1 MLIEI
6 ELRAGDEPRGTG
18 DRLQGTACSTAEP
31 EIAGRGPAI
40 SALSAGPRVVRR
52 TRDAL
57 WLGLVLMMCILC
69 APMLGAQT
77 TGVVTGRVIDAATN
91 EPVPGARVTVE
102 DGAARTVTGADG
114 TYRLTGVAAG
124 RRTVGVRA
132 LGYGRLVSEVEVPAG
147 GEARRDFGLAT
158 AAVALDELVV
168 TGTTGPTE
176 VRAVPNTITVLT
188 AEQIERR
195 GVTQVQDLFRGDVP
209 GLFSAEAAGGAA
221 TDRGNRVR
229 LYSRGG
235 SNLRGEA
242 SPPKV
247 YVDGVLLADPGQ
259 LNVVDPRSIE
269 RIEFVP
275 GPQASTLY
283 GSGAINGVMQIFL
296 KKGSFGAPR
305 PRVTVEA
312 SAGTVQNSFDD
323 RVVAAQNHHLD
334 VSGARASTSYTLGAS
349 WQSEGPWIPRR
360 DERRMGLNG
369 GMRMEMGR
377 FAADAAV
384 RYGRLSFDG
393 SSRPW
398 EAREVREGR
407 RRLDNP
413 LLLTGSALDDRWTQ
427 RAFSLNLHYAATPWW
442 RHQLTA
448 GYDARRAEGRTP
460 PGYSFFSDSL
470 YTLSDSDGSATTLR
484 YASTADV
491 PLRGAIRPT
500 LTAGIEYNGV
510 TNVFSSGIG
519 TLASGPFDAS
529 SFGRVENR
537 TTGVFAQAQV
547 ALWDAVFLTA
557 GVRAEDDASYG
568 PDYGTS
574 VSPRAGASI
583 VRDFGALTLKVRGAW
598 GRATNP
604 PPAEARLDVYST
616 DLSGERIRS
625 RRGNP
630 AIGPETQRGTEWG
643 VEMSL
648 DARTLVSLSLT
659 GYRQTADDLVDDL
672 LRIVVDSAIVG
683 DLGDSLVYPQV
694 QTVNLGRV
702 RNTGWEAQGRAVL
715 GSFTVRGAFGSA
727 RSRVLALNDPDDP
740 RYAIGRALI
749 GPAQAQG
756 SAEVSYAGRRLR
768 GGVRV
773 LHVGPVRLLRNDLL
787 QEGATRARAPRFSP
801 RTWDPFGFDLGV
813 GSYTAPSY
821 RLVDVDGGWRLKADA
836 DLFVRVFNA
845 LDYYRNDVV
854 NTGVARGRRTLA
866 GVRVTF

>member
-1 MLIEI
+1 MLIAI
-6 ELRAGDEPRGTG
+6 ESRVFARPGVRHARRAT
-18 DRLQGTACSTAEP
+18 
-31 EIAGRGPAI
+31 GRG
-40 SALSAGPRVVRR
+40 
-52 TRDAL
+52 L
-57 WLGLVLMMCILC
+57 WLGVVLMMCILC
-69 APMLGAQT
+69 APLLSAQT
-77 TGVVTGRVIDAATN
+77 TAGTVTGRVIDAGTN

-114 TYRLTGVAAG
+114 TYRLAGVPSG
-124 RRTVGVRA
+124 RRSIGVRA
-132 LGYGRLVSEVEVPAG
+132 LGYGRLVAEVDVPAG
-147 GEARRDFGLAT
+147 GEARRDFGLAV
-158 AAVALDELVV
+158 AAMPLDELVV

-176 VRAVPNTITVLT
+176 VRAIPNTITVLT

-221 TDRGNRVR
+221 TDRGSRVR

-247 YVDGVLLADPGQ
+247 YVDGVLLTDPSQ
-259 LNVVDPRSIE
+259 LNVIDPRSIE
-269 RIEFVP
+269 RVEFVP

-323 RVVAAQNHHLD
+323 RIVAAQNHHLE
-334 VSGARASTSYTLGAS
+334 VSGARASTTYTLGVS

-360 DERRMGLNG
+360 DEERLGFNG
-369 GMRMEMGR
+369 GMRMELGR
-377 FAADAAV
+377 FTADAAV

-393 SSRPW
+393 SSRPF
-398 EAREVREGR
+398 EAGEVREGR

-413 LLLTGSALDDRWTQ
+413 LLLFGTGLDDRWTQ
-427 RAFSLNLHYAATPWW
+427 RAFSLNLNYAATPWW
-442 RHQLTA
+442 RHQVTA
-448 GYDARRAEGRTP
+448 GYDSRRAEGRTP
-460 PGYSFFSDSL
+460 PGFSFFSDSL
-470 YTLSDSDGSATTLR
+470 YTISESDGSATTLR
-484 YASTADV
+484 YASTMDV

-510 TNVFSSGIG
+510 TNVSSSGLG
-519 TLASGPFDAS
+519 TLETGPFEAS
-529 SFGRVENR
+529 SFGRVENS
-537 TTGVFAQAQV
+537 TTGFFAQSQV
-547 ALWDAVFLTA
+547 SLWDAVFLTA
-557 GVRAEDDASYG
+557 GVRAEDDANYG
-568 PDYGTS
+568 PEYGTS
-574 VSPRAGASI
+574 VSPRVGASI
-583 VRDFGALTLKVRGAW
+583 VRDLGALTLKVRGAW

-604 PPAEARLDVYST
+604 PDAEARLDVFST
-616 DLSGERIRS
+616 DLSGQRIRS
-625 RRGNP
+625 RLGNP
-630 AIGPETQRGTEWG
+630 EIGPETQQGTEWG
-643 VEMSL
+643 VEMSF

-659 GYRQTADDLVDDL
+659 GYRQTADDLIDDVL
-672 LRIVVDSAIVG
+672 LIVVDSTFLD
-683 DLGDSLVYPQV
+683 DLGNPLVYPQV

-715 GSFTVRGAFGSA
+715 GAFTMRGAFGTSK
-727 RSRVLALNDPDDP
+727 SRVLRLNNPEDQ

-749 GPAQAQG
+749 GPAQEQG
-756 SAEVSYAGRRLR
+756 SLDVSYTGRRLR
-768 GGVRV
+768 GGIRV
-773 LHVGPVRLLRNDLL
+773 LHVGSVRLLRNDLL
-787 QEGATRARAPRFSP
+787 QEGATRARSPRLSP
-801 RTWDPFGFDLGV
+801 RTWDPFNFDLGV

-821 RLVDVDGGWRLKADA
+821 RLVDLDAGWRLMADA

>member
-1 MLIEI
+1 MTFAIHTMGSVSSAI
-6 ELRAGDEPRGTG
+6 QRGLRP
-18 DRLQGTACSTAEP
+18 
-31 EIAGRGPAI
+31 AGR
-40 SALSAGPRVVRR
+40 
-52 TRDAL
+52 AL
-57 WLGLVLMMCILC
+57 WLGLALLMCILC
-69 APMLGAQT
+69 TPLLGAQT
-77 TGVVTGRVIDAATN
+77 PTGTVSGRVIDAATN
-91 EPVPGARVTVE
+91 EPVPGARVSVE
-102 DGAARTVTGADG
+102 DGAARTVTATDG
-114 TYRLTGVAAG
+114 SYRLTGVAAG
-124 RRTVGVRA
+124 RRGIGVRV
-132 LGYGRLVSEVEVPAG
+132 LGYGRLVAEVDVPAG
-147 GEARRDFGLAT
+147 GEARRDFGLAP
-158 AAVALDELVV
+158 AALSLDEIVV
-168 TGTTGPTE
+168 TGTAGPTE

-195 GVTQVQDLFRGDVP
+195 GVTQIQDLFRGDVP

-247 YVDGVLLADPGQ
+247 YVDGVLLTDPGQ
-259 LNVVDPRSIE
+259 LNVLDPRSIE

-296 KKGSFGAPR
+296 KKGSFGAAR

-323 RVVAAQNHHLD
+323 RVVAAQNHHVE
-334 VSGARASTSYTLGAS
+334 VSGARASTTYTLGAS

-360 DERRMGLNG
+360 DEERIGLNG
-369 GMRMEMGR
+369 GMRMELGR
-377 FAADAAV
+377 FTADAAV

-393 SSRPW
+393 SSRPF

-413 LLLTGSALDDRWTQ
+413 LLLIGTELDDRWTQ
-427 RAFSLNLHYAATPWW
+427 RAFALNLHYAATPWW
-442 RHQLTA
+442 RHQVTA
-448 GYDARRAEGRTP
+448 GYDSRRAEGRTP
-460 PGYSFFSDSL
+460 PGFSFFSDSL
-470 YTLSDSDGSATTLR
+470 YTVSESDGSATTLR
-484 YASTADV
+484 YASTAEV

-510 TNVFSSGIG
+510 TNVSSSGLGSIE
-519 TLASGPFDAS
+519 TGPFEAS

-537 TTGVFAQAQV
+537 TTGVFTQAQV

-557 GVRAEDDASYG
+557 GVRAEDDADYG
-568 PDYGTS
+568 PAYGTS
-574 VSPRAGASI
+574 VSPRVGASV
-583 VRDFGALTLKVRGAW
+583 VRDLGALTLKVRGAW

-604 PPAEARLDVYST
+604 PGAEARLDVFST
-616 DLSGERIRS
+616 DLSGQRIRS
-625 RRGNP
+625 RLGNP
-630 AIGPETQRGTEWG
+630 AIGPETQQGTEWG
-643 VEMSL
+643 VEMSF
-648 DARTLVSLSLT
+648 DARTLLSLSFT
-659 GYRQTADDLVDDL
+659 GYRQTADDLIDDVL
-672 LRIVVDSAIVG
+672 LIVVDSTILG
-683 DLGDSLVYPQV
+683 ELGDPLIYPQV

-715 GSFTVRGAFGSA
+715 GAFTVRGAFGTA
-727 RSRVLALNDPDDP
+727 RSRVLRLNNPDDQ

-749 GPAQAQG
+749 GPAQEQG
-756 SAEVSYAGRRLR
+756 SVDVSYAGRRLR
-768 GGVRV
+768 SGIRV

-787 QEGATRARAPRFSP
+787 QEGATRARTPRLSP
-801 RTWDPFGFDLGV
+801 RTWDPFNFDLGV
-813 GSYTAPSY
+813 GSYTAPAY
-821 RLVDVDGGWRLKADA
+821 RLVDVDAGWRLASST